1 MAEIKILSET
11 KLICGGFIY
20 VRSKLPVNGKTY
32 WECQKLQSTLDDHDH
47 VPNQEE
53 CEAEI
58 IKYSL
63 KRKAEDQ
70 PQLPPA
76 QILRTEMAGL
86 SDGVLS
92 QLPNR
97 DNLKKSM
104 RKVRRK
110 NLPPNPKTLNDFGTL
125 PDRYQKTLTGEHF
138 LIYDSL
144 DDDSVNE
151 GRVVVFSTR
160 RNLELL
166 ARSDCWFLV
175 GTFKV

>member
-32 WECQKLQSTLDDHDH
+32 WECQKLRKKECKARVITAFNIFENKNYFVRESTLDDQDH

-53 CEAEI
+53 CEAEG
-58 IKYSL
+58 
-63 KRKAEDQ
+63 Q

-104 RKVRRK
+104 RKVRRYLFFSNFHES
-110 NLPPNPKTLNDFGTL
+110 NLIFMYFTHT
-125 PDRYQKTLTGEHF
+125 
-138 LIYDSL
+138 
-144 DDDSVNE
+144 
-151 GRVVVFSTR
+151 
-160 RNLELL
+160 
-166 ARSDCWFLV
+166 
-175 GTFKV
+175 